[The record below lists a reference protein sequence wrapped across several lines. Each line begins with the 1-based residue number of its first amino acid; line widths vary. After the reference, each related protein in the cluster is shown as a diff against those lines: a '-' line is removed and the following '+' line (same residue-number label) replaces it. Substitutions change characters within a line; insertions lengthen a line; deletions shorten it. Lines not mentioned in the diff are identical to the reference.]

1 MTLLEEFMKDE
12 WQKEKEYFF
21 RTMMEELK
29 IQENLDEHV
38 IILEIK
44 KKRSRNAI
52 LDIEKVEIEKW
63 KKKKWFIEL
72 MLEMNN
78 KEKTY
83 IKDVYKDMI
92 AKNNEDRIKNPML
105 EMQKIIWKKH
115 CEDIHKRWIEKN
127 NKEIL
132 QH

>member
-1 MTLLEEFMKDE
+1 MMNFI
-12 WQKEKEYFF
+12 KENF
-21 RTMMEELK
+21 
-29 IQENLDEHV
+29 IQNNV

-72 MLEMNN
+72 MLEMKR
-78 KEKTY
+78 KEKEY
-83 IKDVYKDMI
+83 IREVYEDMI
-92 AKNNEDRIKNPML
+92 AKKNEDKIRNPML

-115 CEDIHKRWIEKN
+115 CEDIHRRWIEKN